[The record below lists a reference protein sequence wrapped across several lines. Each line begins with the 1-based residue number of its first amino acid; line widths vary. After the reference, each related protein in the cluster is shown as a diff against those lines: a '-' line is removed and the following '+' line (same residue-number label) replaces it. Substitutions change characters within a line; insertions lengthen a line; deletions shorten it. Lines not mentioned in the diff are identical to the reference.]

1 MSHHVDIVFCIDCT
15 GSMSPVLDAS
25 KKLALGFQDVLD
37 KALKEQQKSID
48 ALRVKVIAFRDYYCD
63 GERSMSESRFFG
75 LPADAAEYA
84 AFVNNLNA
92 DGGGDEPESALEAFA
107 LAMKSDWNSAPGRKR
122 RIICILTDA
131 SAHPLEKAASGAPS
145 GYPSDLPKTLSEL
158 ADTWE
163 GTMDEKARR
172 LLVFA
177 PESYP
182 WNKICPDDQGGFSD
196 AIHYPSR
203 GGAGLSDVDYNQIVS
218 LVANSI

>member
-1 MSHHVDIVFCIDCT
+1 MSHQVDIVFCIDCT
-15 GSMSPVLDAS
+15 GSMGPVLDAS
-25 KKLALGFQDVLD
+25 KRLALGFQEALD
-37 KALKEQQKSID
+37 KALKSQQKSID
-48 ALRVKVIAFRDYYCD
+48 TLRVKVIAFRDYYCD
-63 GERSMSESRFFG
+63 EDQSMSESRFFS
-75 LPADAAEYA
+75 LPGDAADYA
-84 AFVNNLNA
+84 SFVNSLIA

-107 LAMKSDWNSAPGRKR
+107 LAIKSDWSSAPGRKR
-122 RIICILTDA
+122 QIVCILTDA

-145 GYPSDLPKTLSEL
+145 RYPSDFPKTLSEL
-158 ADTWE
+158 ADLWE
-163 GTMDEKARR
+163 GKMDEKARR

-177 PESYP
+177 PECYP